1 MQLNQSKVEKGWA
14 WENASGIDKL
24 ALGYL
29 IARLL
34 RGWFRNTLKMIVDW
48 YKIFYLNN
56 KKKNKEIVRLTINQ
70 IQFYEK
76 KIKKLIWM

>member
-1 MQLNQSKVEKGWA
+1 
-14 WENASGIDKL
+14 
-24 ALGYL
+24 
-29 IARLL
+29 
-34 RGWFRNTLKMIVDW
+34 MIVDW

-76 KIKKLIWM
+76 KIKKLI